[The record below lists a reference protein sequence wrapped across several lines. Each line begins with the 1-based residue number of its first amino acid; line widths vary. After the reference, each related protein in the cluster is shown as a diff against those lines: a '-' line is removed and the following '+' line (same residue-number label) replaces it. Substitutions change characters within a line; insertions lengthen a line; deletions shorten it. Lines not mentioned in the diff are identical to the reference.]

1 MRKLDYETVLRN
13 PHLLREIE
21 QAARRERVAAIGE
34 FFARLFQA
42 PVKKEVRG
50 AVGPRLAH

>member
-13 PHLLREIE
+13 PELLREIE

-34 FFARLFQA
+34 FIARLFQA
-42 PVKKEVRG
+42 PAKQEVRR
-50 AVGPRLAH
+50 AAGPRLAH